1 MRTLKLLLILPLA
14 LSGFLMAGCETTPE
28 SEPTYEEAANDLLR
42 FTNYLAIDTL
52 MGRIAKPASASNQP
66 SALAGAALIV
76 ATVANVDALERSST
90 LGRVISEHIAS
101 RLTQNGHGVV
111 ELKVRNGI
119 YMKNN
124 EGEFLLTRQIKEVAA
139 AHNAQGVIVGFY
151 AQSARF
157 VQVTLKLIDPES
169 GLVLSAYDYT
179 LPLDKQIRSMLR
191 R

>member
-1 MRTLKLLLILPLA
+1 MQRTLKLLLILPFALA
-14 LSGFLMAGCETTPE
+14 GFLMAGCETTPD
-28 SEPTYEEAANDLLR
+28 EPTYEEAANDLLR

-52 MGRIAKPASASNQP
+52 MGRVGKPSSASNQS
-66 SALAGAALIV
+66 SAFSGAALIV
-76 ATVANVDALERSST
+76 ATMANVDALEKSST
-90 LGRVISEHIAS
+90 LGRVISEHIGS
-101 RLTQNGHGVV
+101 RLTQNGHSVV
-111 ELKVRNGI
+111 ELKVRQSI

-139 AHNAQGVIVGFY
+139 AHNAQGVVVGFY
-151 AQSARF
+151 AISSRF

-179 LPLDKQIRSMLR
+179 LPLDKQIKSMVR